1 MNYSFLDFLNL
12 LGSLGLFLY
21 GMKIMSEGLQ
31 KAAGD
36 SLRSFLSAM
45 TSNRLLGVLTGL
57 LVTALIQ
64 SSSATTVMVVSF
76 VNAGLLSLVQSIGV
90 VMGANIGTTAT
101 AWLISLLGF
110 KVEISVVTI
119 PLMAIGVLLSF
130 MKKNKVQALGEF
142 IIGFALLFLGLEY
155 LKNSMP
161 DLQSSPEALEFLR
174 HYTGLGFGSVIIFL
188 LIGTVLTLVIQ
199 SSSATVALTLV
210 MCSQGW
216 IPFEMGVAM
225 ILGENIGTT
234 ITANLAA
241 LSANINA
248 KRTAFSHLL
257 FNVLGVVWVLCI
269 FHFATDLVA
278 SIVSQSNNDPR
289 NLFGFIAGLHSS
301 YTPEQVRM
309 MTGTTALPD
318 ASMEAVRQTVYAY
331 VGAVSIG
338 LSLFHTM
345 FNVTNTF
352 IMVWFVNLYAKIC
365 EFVIRPIKKE
375 NAPKQY
381 AHLEYLSA
389 PLLNTSELSLV
400 QVQKELAR
408 YTGRIRE
415 MLNMLRVLLT
425 EEEEDKFQ
433 NVFERLQ
440 KYENIADRVEIE
452 VVEFLTKL
460 SSGEMTHESR
470 NAVQAYMRCASEIES
485 MGDACYNIARS
496 IHRRR
501 SNSVELPGELTATL
515 ISLHEKAEKI
525 TEHVINTINANAPR
539 SKDFFFLAQNM
550 ENEMNNRRDTL
561 EAQNI
566 LDLKAHKYDYEP
578 SVYYVDDVDEY
589 EHFADYAINVV
600 EALTHEKH

>member
-1 MNYSFLDFLNL
+1 MQYSFLDFLNL

-31 KAAGD
+31 KAAGER
-36 SLRSFLSAM
+36 LRSFLSAM
-45 TSNRLLGVLTGL
+45 TSNRFLGVLTGL

-76 VNAGLLSLVQSIGV
+76 VNAGLLNLVQSIGV

-110 KVEISVVTI
+110 KVEISAVTI
-119 PLMAIGVLLSF
+119 PLMAVGVLLSF
-130 MKKNKVQALGEF
+130 TKKNQAQAIGEF
-142 IIGFALLFLGLEY
+142 IIGFSLLFLGLEY
-155 LKNSMP
+155 LKGSMP

-174 HYTGLGFGSVIIFL
+174 HYTGLGFGSVLIFL
-188 LIGTVLTLVIQ
+188 FIGTILTLVIQ

-210 MCSQGW
+210 MCAQGW
-216 IPFEMGVAM
+216 IPFTMGVAM

-241 LSANINA
+241 LNANISA

-257 FNVLGVVWVLCI
+257 FNVLGVIWVLTV
-269 FHFATDLVA
+269 FRFATDLVA
-278 SIVSQSNNDPR
+278 SIVSRSADDPR
-289 NLFGFIAGLHSS
+289 DLFSFVAGLHDK
-301 YTPEQVRM
+301 YTPEQVKM
-309 MTGTTALPD
+309 MTSTTVLTDPA
-318 ASMEAVRQTVYAY
+318 MEAIRQRMNGY
-331 VGAVSIG
+331 VGSVSIG

-345 FNVTNTF
+345 FNVTNTL
-352 IMVWFVNLYAKIC
+352 IMVWFVPVYARIC
-365 EFVIRPIKKE
+365 EFVIRPIKQT
-375 NAPKQY
+375 NAKKQY

-389 PLLNTSELSLV
+389 PLLSTSELSLV

-408 YTGRIRE
+408 YAGRISE
-415 MLNMLRVLLT
+415 MLKMLRELLV
-425 EEEEDKFQ
+425 EENEDTFQ
-433 NVFERLQ
+433 SVFERVQ
-440 KYENIADRVEIE
+440 KYENITDRVEIE
-452 VVEFLTKL
+452 IVEFLTKL
-460 SSGEMTHESR
+460 SNGEMTRESR

-485 MGDACYNIARS
+485 MGDSCFNIARS

-501 SNSVELPGELTATL
+501 SNSVELPPELTSTL
-515 ISLHEKAEKI
+515 LALNEKAEKI
-525 TEHVINTINANAPR
+525 TLHTIDTINAGEPR
-539 SKDFFFLAQNM
+539 SKDFFFQAQNM

-566 LDLKAHKYDYEP
+566 LDLKAGKYQYEP

>member
-1 MNYSFLDFLNL
+1 MQYTFLDFLNL

-31 KAAGD
+31 KAAGER
-36 SLRSFLSAM
+36 LRSFLSAM
-45 TSNRLLGVLTGL
+45 TSNRFLGVLTGL

-76 VNAGLLSLVQSIGV
+76 VNAGLLNLVQSIGV

-101 AWLISLLGF
+101 AWIISLLGF
-110 KVEISVVTI
+110 KVEISLFTI
-119 PLMAIGVLLSF
+119 PLLAVGVLLSF
-130 MKKNKVQALGEF
+130 LKKNQAQAIGEF
-142 IIGFALLFLGLEY
+142 IIGFSLLFLGLEY
-155 LKNSMP
+155 LKGSMP

-174 HYTGLGFGSVIIFL
+174 HYTGMGFGSVLIFL
-188 LIGTVLTLVIQ
+188 LIGSILTLVIQ

-216 IPFEMGVAM
+216 IPFQMGVAM

-241 LSANINA
+241 LNANINA

-257 FNVLGVVWVLCI
+257 FNVLGVVWVLAI
-269 FHFATDLVA
+269 FNFATDLVS
-278 SIVSQSNNDPR
+278 SIVSKSADDPR
-289 NLFGFIAGLHSS
+289 DLFGFVAGLHDHYS
-301 YTPEQVRM
+301 PEQVKM
-309 MTGTTALPD
+309 MTGTAALTDP
-318 ASMEAVRQTVYAY
+318 AMETVRQKIISY
-331 VGAVSIG
+331 VGSVSIG

-345 FNVTNTF
+345 FNVTNTL
-352 IMVWFVNLYAKIC
+352 IMVWFVPVYAKIC
-365 EFVIRPIKKE
+365 EFVIRPIQKNRVKKS
-375 NAPKQY
+375 Y

-389 PLLNTSELSLV
+389 PLLSTSELSLV

-408 YTGRIRE
+408 YTSRISE
-415 MLNMLRVLLT
+415 MLKMLKVLLV
-425 EEEEDKFQ
+425 EENEETFQ
-433 NVFERLQ
+433 ATYERLQ

-460 SSGEMTHESR
+460 SNGEMTQESR
-470 NAVQAYMRCASEIES
+470 NFVQAYMRCASEIES

-501 SNSVELPGELTATL
+501 SNSVEMPPELTAIL
-515 ISLHEKAEKI
+515 VSLNERAETI
-525 TEHVINTINANAPR
+525 TDHVIATINANAPR
-539 SKDFFFLAQNM
+539 SKDFFFVAQNM

-566 LDLKAHKYDYEP
+566 LDLKAHKYEYEQ